1 MLKRIGLFSLF
12 FSLVFNCTITEKPE
26 FIGLDKIEVV
36 NSDLNLITL
45 SADAMFNNLNDVG
58 GTLKTDDFKVYIN
71 ETVVAS
77 IISEEF
83 DVPSKQSFRI
93 PLIVSVA
100 TDSLL
105 DKKSLGSLLGSLVSQ
120 QLRVRYKGEIDYK
133 VLGYSSTYAIDE
145 LQTIKIKL

>member
-58 GTLKTDDFKVYIN
+58 GTLKTDNFKVYIN